1 MRKYDRAFFYLE
13 INRNS
18 GNINQL
24 MELVNAVSNAGD
36 IRAFFFIDKY
46 LRTVEKNFADETH
59 LPENIAN
66 FVAFLKRRH
75 AYCLINFGKFDEA
88 EMELKELLKDPV
100 SNDYALSE
108 LAYIQRIR
116 SKESS
121 TDDANDTSNATSED
135 TGDAIADNQQPQ
147 QV

>member
-1 MRKYDRAFFYLE
+1 
-13 INRNS
+13 
-18 GNINQL
+18 
-24 MELVNAVSNAGD
+24 
-36 IRAFFFIDKY
+36 
-46 LRTVEKNFADETH
+46 
-59 LPENIAN
+59 
-66 FVAFLKRRH
+66 
-75 AYCLINFGKFDEA
+75 
-88 EMELKELLKDPV
+88 MELKELLKDPV